1 MGNVQAAGFLEAW
14 RDPRQYHIYGAWIS
28 SDWTGAVIPTVDP
41 VKQANGMEI
50 QIRNGLTT
58 RARAAREINGMKYSK
73 IIKRLKS
80 ENKMLAEVNEP
91 LEPAPAEPTGSEGVE
106 NEEDDTEA
114 SVSDWRI
121 ING

>member
-1 MGNVQAAGFLEAW
+1 
-14 RDPRQYHIYGAWIS
+14 
-28 SDWTGAVIPTVDP
+28 
-41 VKQANGMEI
+41 MEI

-73 IIKRLKS
+73 IIKRLKV
-80 ENKMLAEVNEP
+80 ENALLAEVNEP
-91 LEPAPAEPTGSEGVE
+91 LGPAPAEPMGSDGVE
-106 NEEDDTEA
+106 NEEDGTEA